1 MSQTPAEAGSGS
13 NGKVMSQ
20 SKGLVVQKYGGTSVG
35 GPDKVVAVA
44 ERIKR
49 SLDTVDRLVIVVSAM
64 GSTTD
69 DLVALAHKVSRDP
82 QGREMDLLLASG
94 EQIAV
99 SALGLA
105 LQDRGVA
112 AVSLTAAQCG
122 IRTDGI
128 FSLARIQ
135 SIDTRRIQGELDAG
149 RVVIITGF
157 QGMTEGHEITTLGR
171 GGSDVT
177 GAAVAAALGAEA
189 CDICTDVDGVLSADP
204 RLVPDA
210 RRWAEISYEE
220 AIELASSGAKV
231 LHPRAAEICMS
242 YGVPIHVRS
251 SFTDEAGTWIRAGES
266 IMEQAEVV
274 GVTSDKKVAKVTL
287 LNVADRPG
295 IAAEVFEDLADRNIS
310 IRLIIQSASSESRA
324 RITFILDEEFVDGAL
339 DVLDRWKTEQV
350 ATDVLVDRDVAKISI
365 VGSRLG
371 STPGLAARM
380 FKALAREGI
389 NIDCI
394 SSSEM
399 KVACVIASRH
409 IERAVKVVHDEFFK
423 TQPQP
428 VAG

>member
-1 MSQTPAEAGSGS
+1 MSTSDGI
-13 NGKVMSQ
+13 
-20 SKGLVVQKYGGTSVG
+20 VVQKYGGTSVG
-35 GPDKVVAVA
+35 TPEKVVAVA
-44 ERIKR
+44 ERIKG
-49 SLDTVDRLVIVVSAM
+49 SLARAPRLVVVVSAM

-69 DLVALAHKVSRDP
+69 DLVALAHQVSRRP

-105 LQDRGVA
+105 LQDREVPA
-112 AVSLTAAQCG
+112 ISLTAAQCG
-122 IRTDGI
+122 IRTDGV
-128 FSLARIQ
+128 FNLARIQ
-135 SIDTRRIQGELDAG
+135 SIDTRRILGELNAG

-157 QGMTEGHEITTLGR
+157 QGINDAQEVTTLGR

-177 GAAVAAALGAEA
+177 GAAVAAALGATVCE
-189 CDICTDVDGVLSADP
+189 ICTDVDGVLSADP
-204 RLVPDA
+204 RLIANAKVW
-210 RRWAEISYEE
+210 REISYEE

-231 LHPRAAEICMS
+231 LHPRAGEICMS
-242 YGVPIHVRS
+242 YDIPIHVRS
-251 SFTDEAGTWIRAGES
+251 TFTEALGTWIRSKEKL
-266 IMEQAEVV
+266 MEQAGVV
-274 GVTSDKKVAKVTL
+274 GVTSDKKVAKITL
-287 LNVADRPG
+287 LNVPDRPG
-295 IAAEVFEDLADRNIS
+295 IASQVFEELAAKDIS

-324 RITFILDEEFVDGAL
+324 RITFILDEEFADGAVA
-339 DVLDRWKTEQV
+339 VLSRWKQEQL
-350 ATDVLVDRDVAKISI
+350 ASDVVVERDVATIAI

-380 FKALAREGI
+380 FKVLAREGI

-409 IERAVKVVHDEFFK
+409 LERAVKAVHEEFFK
-423 TQPQP
+423 TQPHS